1 MKSIREKLQSLR
13 LFLSAHPD
21 NIEGSEMADRLE
33 DVEQLERRFRPLK
46 IYYLSALEEDGNIYV
61 NGYFLSREEAEA
73 EKKRLDKVKINIKYG
88 VVQTIN
94 EAQIN

>member
-33 DVEQLERRFRPLK
+33 DVEQLEAYFKELK
-46 IYYLSALEEDGNIYV
+46 VYHLFGALYGGGVRSAGYYFSK
-61 NGYFLSREEAEA
+61 EAA
-73 EKKRLDKVKINIKYG
+73 EKARGFLERNQQSKYPKWIIHNILD
-88 VVQTIN
+88 
-94 EAQIN
+94 